1 MLREY
6 LRNENIKTIGVRGPI
21 GVGKTTIMNFL
32 QQEMEKCNDFE
43 IVFWVSVGRRKN
55 IEGYIQKELLKRLKI
70 KLKNFSEEERKSMLY
85 NQLKKYKSYL
95 LLLDEVFSN
104 IDLEKVGIND
114 EQNGKVVFASRYI
127 DVCEHGDEEIEVKR
141 LSSMDAQNMF
151 WEIVGVHLKD
161 NPHIKTEAEL
171 IIKFCSGMPFLIK
184 MIGNNLATKIR
195 CQPTNA
201 DIVAIW
207 RNTKHKLYSPTGKL
221 KQELGEVYKL
231 LQVEMEELSEDEKPC
246 FLYLANFPAGHEL
259 HMDYIIEC
267 WRAEQFLNEFRKLG
281 QARDEGRDILLNF
294 VNKSLLEKGTKM
306 GLYKMFE
313 FYQRLAFRFAKH
325 NENNYVQDKEMVR
338 EIKWEDATRISMF
351 GDLCQ
356 PCLPDK
362 PNSERI
368 LTLLLQEINSL
379 AKFPGSFF
387 VHMAALQLLDLYKTK
402 IKTLP
407 PSISSLRN
415 LKAMFMKNCDQLIEL
430 CAEVGELRS
439 LEILDIRYTGIYN
452 LPMEIG
458 KLTALKCL
466 RVSFKKDI
474 GNQNHVDGASR
485 EMISSDVIARLHS
498 LEELGIVVDPTD
510 GRWDQ
515 NVARI
520 VAEIADLKELTT
532 LCFYFPTLRC
542 FETFV
547 SGSTLWNGNNAW
559 QGERLRSFSIVVG
572 PQQGNS
578 PTEID
583 VSEWSSEKR
592 LRFSA
597 GEAFPDAILKILK
610 QAFSFELIAHKAP
623 NLSVFS
629 ADNLEGLQSCT
640 IEDCPEMISII
651 DSDLVSGVPFQ
662 CLTELHLDRLPK
674 LMHIWKGA
682 IVSGSLN
689 MLKTLTLKGCHVLEF
704 LFSQEVVAHLQ
715 ELQYLQIEE
724 CLAIKEIIKDES
736 IVDSTAFSKLKN
748 LELIN
753 LPLLSTICH
762 DLSIKWNALETLKI
776 NTCVK
781 LTNFPSTFRTAEKLR
796 GIHCSPDLWN
806 QLVWPN
812 DGDVTKDHLQKLH
825 RPL

>member
-1 MLREY
+1 
-6 LRNENIKTIGVRGPI
+6 
-21 GVGKTTIMNFL
+21 
-32 QQEMEKCNDFE
+32 
-43 IVFWVSVGRRKN
+43 
-55 IEGYIQKELLKRLKI
+55 
-70 KLKNFSEEERKSMLY
+70 
-85 NQLKKYKSYL
+85 
-95 LLLDEVFSN
+95 
-104 IDLEKVGIND
+104 
-114 EQNGKVVFASRYI
+114 
-127 DVCEHGDEEIEVKR
+127 
-141 LSSMDAQNMF
+141 
-151 WEIVGVHLKD
+151 
-161 NPHIKTEAEL
+161 
-171 IIKFCSGMPFLIK
+171 
-184 MIGNNLATKIR
+184 
-195 CQPTNA
+195 
-201 DIVAIW
+201 
-207 RNTKHKLYSPTGKL
+207 
-221 KQELGEVYKL
+221 
-231 LQVEMEELSEDEKPC
+231 
-246 FLYLANFPAGHEL
+246 
-259 HMDYIIEC
+259 
-267 WRAEQFLNEFRKLG
+267 
-281 QARDEGRDILLNF
+281 
-294 VNKSLLEKGTKM
+294 
-306 GLYKMFE
+306 
-313 FYQRLAFRFAKH
+313 
-325 NENNYVQDKEMVR
+325 
-338 EIKWEDATRISMF
+338 
-351 GDLCQ
+351 
-356 PCLPDK
+356 
-362 PNSERI
+362 
-368 LTLLLQEINSL
+368 
-379 AKFPGSFF
+379 
-387 VHMAALQLLDLYKTK
+387 
-402 IKTLP
+402 
-407 PSISSLRN
+407 
-415 LKAMFMKNCDQLIEL
+415 MFMKNRDQLIEL
-430 CAEVGELRS
+430 CAEVGELHS

-704 LFSQEVVAHLQ
+704 LFSQEVVTHLK

-762 DLSIKWNALETLKI
+762 DVSIKWDALETLKI

-812 DGDVTKDHLQKLH
+812 DGDVTKVNLQSCVDHYEACICGW
-825 RPL
+825 